1 MKLASLKRERG
12 SVIVLAAFA
21 MFPAMFLMAFAID
34 ISHWYD
40 YSRNLQNRA
49 DAAAL
54 AAAGQFGGN
63 CLGAGDPG
71 TTSNG
76 TQSALGKRAQ
86 LYSGAGLNE
95 TPGNLPYTDGAVS
108 AATTAPAGTGTGPG
122 TGWNLA
128 TNGYI
133 NNTRPGSTFA
143 SPLTLKAGS
152 LNDYWLVLN
161 GKDYAENGGTSFSMN
176 AAGTGA
182 TFCNSDPTQDLTD
195 PSRATAGP
203 AGPMVDVKISQRHL
217 PLFFQGLFPGLHP
230 NIHAHARVQ
239 LQGESSSPSEP
250 IAVSDSG
257 FAPCVSV
264 KFVDANTNAVMY
276 TAVLTKQAPVN
287 PTDPVTWSNPTVQ
300 LDASGNPVPGTGPAP
315 ITMPAGANVYLQPY
329 LNDCGTPST
338 GNLYDGDTN
347 TGVLLVNNHP
357 VSDPTVATG
366 QPPKLT
372 SGGVSVAG
380 GPCPGGTTQYFT
392 VGACTVAISASV
404 KFDPG
409 LAQNKTFV
417 TAYDRSWDNVNQVY
431 TTTKIGDMNQSNTD
445 PTKWTQNFTIPDS
458 SGMHQI
464 EIRWRQ
470 ETGSVGAQQCGNGN
484 GGNPPPCTDT
494 FGIQAETFGACNGCD
509 QPDDSGPIIFARI
522 SEGASN
528 DVNSLAASSGPHS
541 LVVTLK
547 LAGIFSAQPN
557 DPPTILRFPT
567 SSNHQTGLA
576 DCGQGSGTNADAY
589 VVYYGCGPANP
600 RFTSPPLNPLFINE
614 RNGDCSNPPWPSG
627 NHQDCVQTTPGT
639 RRTGII
645 CPLVLRV
652 VGAPFGTT
660 CNNNTVGTCPV
671 NYWKTFNGSPPN
683 SSDPRA
689 LTMII
694 TSAADFASAAGSP
707 QAWIPIRRFAT
718 FYITGW
724 DSGIQPQCPTNG
736 QFVGNDP
743 FPVKGKQNS
752 DNGAVWGHWTNWVDV
767 LGTGNNQTCPTN
779 SPQPVNCVPVL
790 TR

>member
-1 MKLASLKRERG
+1 MKLTSLKRERG

-54 AAAGQFGGN
+54 AAAGEFGST
-63 CLGAGDPG
+63 CIGAGDPG
-71 TTSNG
+71 ATTNG
-76 TQSALGKRAQ
+76 AQSALGKWAQ

-95 TPGNLPYTDGAVS
+95 TAGNLPYTDAAVS

-161 GKDYAENGGTSFSMN
+161 GKDYAENGGTSFTMN

-203 AGPMVDVKISQRHL
+203 AGPMVDVKVSQRHL

-250 IAVSDSG
+250 IAVSDGG

-264 KFVDANTNAVMY
+264 KFVNANTNAVMY

-287 PTDPVTWSNPTVQ
+287 PTDPVTWSNPTVAV
-300 LDASGNPVPGTGPAP
+300 DSSGNPIPGTGPAP
-315 ITMPAGANVYLQPY
+315 ITMPASAHVYLQPF
-329 LNDCGTPST
+329 LNDCSGS

-347 TGVLLVNNHP
+347 TGLLLVNNHP
-357 VSDPTVATG
+357 ATDPTVTSD

-372 SGGVSVAG
+372 TGGVNVSGSCA
-380 GPCPGGTTQYFT
+380 PATQYLSI
-392 VGACTVAISASV
+392 GGCTVSINANVRFASDVTPTSKRLVFAI
-404 KFDPG
+404 DH
-409 LAQNKTFV
+409 T
-417 TAYDRSWDNVNQVY
+417 WDNVNNQWV
-431 TTTKIGDMNQSNTD
+431 TSAPIKLPNAGGDLYSGNLAVGDQSGIHQLEITWEEDEGTVGGASCKSN
-445 PTKWTQNFTIPDS
+445 PTPAACM
-458 SGMHQI
+458 G
-464 EIRWRQ
+464 
-470 ETGSVGAQQCGNGN
+470 
-484 GGNPPPCTDT
+484 T
-494 FGIQAETFGACNGCD
+494 FGIQAQTFGACNGCD

-528 DVNSLAASSGPHS
+528 DVNSLAASSGPHN

-547 LAGIFSAQPN
+547 LAGLFSAQPN

-660 CNNNTVGTCPV
+660 CNNNSVGTCPV

>member
-1 MKLASLKRERG
+1 MKKLPIFREGG
-12 SVIVLAAFA
+12 SVLVLTAVA
-21 MFPAMFLMAFAID
+21 MFPAMFLMAFALD
-34 ISHWYD
+34 ISHWFD

-54 AAAGQFGGN
+54 AAAGAFGSTCIGT
-63 CLGAGDPG
+63 GDAG
-71 TTSNG
+71 TTTNG
-76 TQSALGKRAQ
+76 AQSELGKWAQ

-95 TPGNLPYTDGAVS
+95 PVGNLPYSDAAVS
-108 AATTAPAGTGTGPG
+108 AATTTAAGSGTGPG

-128 TNGYI
+128 QNGYI
-133 NNTRPGSTFA
+133 NNTLPTSQFL

-182 TFCNSDPTQDLTD
+182 TFCNSDPKEDLTD
-195 PSRATAGP
+195 PSRATAGA
-203 AGPMVDVKISQRHL
+203 AGPMIDVKVSQRHL

-250 IAVSDSG
+250 IAVSDSA

-264 KFVDANTNAVMY
+264 TFVDPSGTNPPY
-276 TAVLTKQAPVN
+276 TAVLTKQVPAN
-287 PTDPVTWSNPTVQ
+287 PSDPITWSNPTV
-300 LDASGNPVPGTGPAP
+300 VPGVAHSGPAP
-315 ITMPAGANVYLQPY
+315 ITMPPSGNVYLQPY
-329 LNDCGTPST
+329 LNDCGTPTSAGT
-338 GNLYDGDTN
+338 TYDGDTN
-347 TGVLLVNNHP
+347 TGLLMINNHP
-357 VSDPTVATG
+357 ASDPTVGLGA
-366 QPPKLT
+366 PPKLT
-372 SGGVSVAG
+372 SGGVSVSG
-380 GPCPGGTTQYFT
+380 GPCPNGTTQYFT
-392 VGACTVAISASV
+392 VGACTVTITAFV

-417 TAYDRSWDNVNQVY
+417 TAYDRSWDNVNKVY

-445 PTKWTQNFTIPDS
+445 PTKWTENFTIPDQ

-464 EIRWRQ
+464 EIRWRE
-470 ETGSVGAQQCGNGN
+470 ETGNVGAQTCGNGN
-484 GGNPPPCTDT
+484 GNNPPACTDT
-494 FGIQAETFGACNGCD
+494 FGIQTQTFGACNGCD
-509 QPDDSGPIIFARI
+509 QPDDSGPIVFARI

-528 DVNSLAASSGPHS
+528 DVNSLAANSGPHS

-557 DPPTILRFPT
+557 DPPTVLRFPV

-600 RFTSPPLNPLFINE
+600 RFTNPPLNPLFINA
-614 RNGDCSNPPWPSG
+614 RNGDCSQPWPLV

-639 RRTGII
+639 RRQGIV

-652 VGAPFGTT
+652 VGASFGTN
-660 CNNNTVGTCPV
+660 CNTAVGTCPV
-671 NYWKTFNGSPPN
+671 NYWKTFNGSPP
-683 SSDPRA
+683 SGLVDPRA

-743 FPVKGKQNS
+743 FPLKGKQNS
-752 DNGAVWGHWTNWVDV
+752 DNGAIWGHWTSWVDV
-767 LGTGNNQTCPTN
+767 LGTGDNQNCPINNPT
-779 SPQPVNCVPVL
+779 PVNCVPVL